1 MQHINQDDLVIFS
14 VDTLDTTDTTINR
27 IRLNFLVGK
36 KIKLK
41 LLTGYYKGKKEQSY
55 IVSLAD
61 FNQYIKP
68 YIFDT
73 FNQECYMILK
83 QSNAYGKRIASLV
96 YKDKT
101 VTLGGYFQLVDRGEA
116 IQQECYTHDYKNDLY
131 YIVK

>member
-1 MQHINQDDLVIFS
+1 MQNTNQDDLVIFS
-14 VDTLDTTDTTINR
+14 VDTLDNTQTAFNR
-27 IRLNFLVGK
+27 IRLKFLTGK
-36 KIKLK
+36 KLTLK
-41 LLTGYYKGKKEQSY
+41 PVTGYYKGNKEQSY
-55 IVSLAD
+55 ILTLKD

-83 QSNAYGKRIASLV
+83 QSNAYGKRIASFI

-101 VTLGGYFQLVDRGEA
+101 TKLDGYFQLVDKSEA
-116 IQQECYTHDYKNDLY
+116 INQDYYTHDDKNDLY